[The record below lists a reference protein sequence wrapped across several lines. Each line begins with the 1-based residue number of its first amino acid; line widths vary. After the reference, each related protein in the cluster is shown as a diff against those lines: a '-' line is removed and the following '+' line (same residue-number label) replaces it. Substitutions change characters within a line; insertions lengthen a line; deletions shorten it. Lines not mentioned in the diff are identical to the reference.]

1 MTSTTERY
9 RAATSQ
15 SASTVEKMA
24 DFWTQGSK
32 KLTDYM
38 PAGLPQVDLVPF
50 VERYFEFV
58 QRTVDISR
66 DLTIKWAESAGMLS
80 GVGREQAESVSGLVR
95 EQAESARD
103 FAHEQAGKVE
113 QSARQQAEQAEQAET
128 ERVRETRKAERE
140 QAKHAHDRARE
151 RYEGLTKAELSDLL
165 DKRDLPKT
173 GNVDE
178 LVERLVKA
186 DSKYSRCPLH
196 HTETPVPGSIC
207 RVPASS
213 HGHAYG
219 ARAPATSSMALASN
233 RCPACE
239 GWMLQVPS
247 GSLISSPA
255 AQGEPR
261 KAADGPSKAAKP
273 SATFPPNFSV
283 TDAIAELSASV
294 RATWAG
300 SL

>member
-15 SASTVEKMA
+15 SASTVEKIA

-32 KLTDYM
+32 RLTDYM

-80 GVGREQAESVSGLVR
+80 GVVREQAESVGGLVR

-103 FAHEQAGKVE
+103 FAHEQAGKAERAARE
-113 QSARQQAEQAEQAET
+113 QAELAEQAEKEL
-128 ERVRETRKAERE
+128 VREARKAERE
-140 QAKHAHDRARE
+140 QAKHAHDKARE

-178 LVERLVKA
+178 LIERLVEA
-186 DSKYSRCPLH
+186 DSK
-196 HTETPVPGSIC
+196 
-207 RVPASS
+207 
-213 HGHAYG
+213 
-219 ARAPATSSMALASN
+219 
-233 RCPACE
+233 
-239 GWMLQVPS
+239 
-247 GSLISSPA
+247 
-255 AQGEPR
+255 
-261 KAADGPSKAAKP
+261 
-273 SATFPPNFSV
+273 
-283 TDAIAELSASV
+283 
-294 RATWAG
+294 
-300 SL
+300 

>member
-15 SASTVEKMA
+15 SASTVEKVA

-80 GVGREQAESVSGLVR
+80 GVVREQAESVSGLVR
-95 EQAESARD
+95 EQAEL
-103 FAHEQAGKVE
+103 AGK
-113 QSARQQAEQAEQAET
+113 AEKEM
-128 ERVRETRKAERE
+128 VREARKAERE
-140 QAKHAHDRARE
+140 QARHAHDKARE

-178 LVERLVKA
+178 LIERLVEA
-186 DSKYSRCPLH
+186 DSK
-196 HTETPVPGSIC
+196 
-207 RVPASS
+207 
-213 HGHAYG
+213 
-219 ARAPATSSMALASN
+219 
-233 RCPACE
+233 
-239 GWMLQVPS
+239 
-247 GSLISSPA
+247 
-255 AQGEPR
+255 
-261 KAADGPSKAAKP
+261 
-273 SATFPPNFSV
+273 
-283 TDAIAELSASV
+283 
-294 RATWAG
+294 
-300 SL
+300 